1 MESSILA
8 KGDTYLASGDE
19 ELKILN
25 SIFQGKNTISGVTSI
40 ANSKI
45 ENSVISADNAKIEDA
60 ELVDVTDYKAYLQR
74 QANIQHEVKDISI
87 ITNEIEKL

>member
-1 MESSILA
+1 M
-8 KGDTYLASGDE
+8 
-19 ELKILN
+19 N
-25 SIFQGKNTISGVTSI
+25 SIFQGKNTISGVISI

-60 ELVDVTDYKAYLQR
+60 ELVNITDYKAH
-74 QANIQHEVKDISI
+74 IQPKVEDISI

>member
-1 MESSILA
+1 MESSILE
-8 KGDTYLASGDE
+8 KGTTYLASGDE

-25 SIFQGKNTISGVTSI
+25 SIFQGKNAISGVTSI

-45 ENSVISADNAKIEDA
+45 ENSVISASNAKIEDA
-60 ELVDVTDYKAYLQR
+60 ELVDIIDYKAH
-74 QANIQHEVKDISI
+74 IQPKIEDISV